1 MGELTASESG
11 IAVVHEDCT
20 KNTEYPFIFGSPLHV
35 RQIFVNILTNAIKYN
50 KPGGRVYAKI
60 ECYVAKEE
68 ELMDIMMTVMDGYEA
83 TRQIRKSD
91 KEDSDIPI
99 IALTANSFFE
109 DAMKCKNSGIDEV
122 LTKPVNIVELVKT
135 ISFLVNNKQKNRWYN
150 YEKNN
155 DDENGKG

>member
-1 MGELTASESG
+1 MKSLVDKMNGEIKVESVPDKG
-11 IAVVHEDCT
+11 SKFVVSI
-20 KNTEYPFIFGSPLHV
+20 PFD
-35 RQIFVNILTNAIKYN
+35 
-50 KPGGRVYAKI
+50 
-60 ECYVAKEE
+60 VAKEE
-68 ELMDIMMTVMDGYEA
+68 ELMDIMMPVTDGYEA

-99 IALTANSFFE
+99 IALIANSFFE